1 MENGPFID
9 DLPIQKDIS
18 IAMLDFQRV
27 PSNFSAPNSWRAIQN
42 TFHQGFVGVEYTQFR
57 DGFNPTPFWS
67 RDDFWRRDEL

>member
-1 MENGPFID
+1 
-9 DLPIQKDIS
+9 
-18 IAMLDFQRV
+18 MLVFQRV

-67 RDDFWRRDEL
+67 LGMISGEGIGLRENLQETPIFNGNHGFL